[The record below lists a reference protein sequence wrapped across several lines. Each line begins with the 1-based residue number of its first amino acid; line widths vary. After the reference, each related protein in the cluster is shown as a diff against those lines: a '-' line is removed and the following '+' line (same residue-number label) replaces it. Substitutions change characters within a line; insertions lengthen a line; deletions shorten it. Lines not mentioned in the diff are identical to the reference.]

1 MNAIQKLSW
10 SVADAKARFSEMI
23 DKARSSGP
31 QTLTKNGKPVAVLV
45 SIEEWE
51 RRTKPKES
59 LVEFFRN
66 SPLYGIE
73 LDLERRDHEP
83 RKIEL

>member
-23 DKARSSGP
+23 DKARSGGP

-45 SIEEWE
+45 STEEWE

-66 SPLYGIE
+66 SPLYGSGIE
-73 LDLERRDHEP
+73 FERMDATPRDVDL
-83 RKIEL
+83 

>member
-1 MNAIQKLSW
+1 MNAIEKLSW

-23 DKARSSGP
+23 EKARSSGP
-31 QTLTKNGKPVAVLV
+31 QTLTKNGKPVAVIV

-51 RRTKPKES
+51 RRTKPKKS

-66 SPLYGIE
+66 SPLYDSGI
-73 LDLERRDHEP
+73 DLERRDHEP